1 MEHPFPSK
9 RFNRWTLLHSCVCL
23 SAGAVIYIWGKNG
36 LARQLAPALCF
47 YSLPAFF
54 ILFLL
59 QGRSSVR
66 LPNFISLFRLAGAGY
81 VLLSILY
88 PFPRGWVL
96 FAVCAA
102 SAFSDFFD
110 GAFARRMGATP
121 FGGKLDMELD
131 AFFTYT
137 LSICGALI
145 FELERW
151 ILFMGLMRYCYVF
164 LLLIL
169 PPAAGI
175 PVWSRLAA
183 KVICGI
189 SVSTLVLVTAP
200 SLPWVAKETAIGLAL
215 GLLVISFALDIGV
228 RVSRP
233 AVRGS
238 MRVL

>member
-23 SAGAVIYIWGKNG
+23 SAGAAIYVWGG
-36 LARQLAPALCF
+36 SGFARRLAPPLCL

-54 ILFLL
+54 TLFLL

-66 LPNFISLFRLAGAGY
+66 LPNFISLFRLFGAGY

-110 GAFARRMGATP
+110 GVFARRVGATP

-137 LSICGALI
+137 LSISGALI

-175 PVWSRLAA
+175 PPWSRLAEKA
-183 KVICGI
+183 MCGV
-189 SVSTLVLVTAP
+189 SVSTLVFVTAP
-200 SLPWVAKETAIGLAL
+200 SFPWAAKETAIGLAL
-215 GLLVISFALDIGV
+215 GLLGISFALDIGV

-233 AVRGS
+233 AERGS
-238 MRVL
+238 VRVL

>member
-1 MEHPFPSK
+1 MGHPFPSK
-9 RFNRWTLLHSCVCL
+9 CFNRWTLLHSFVCL
-23 SAGAVIYIWGKNG
+23 AAGVAIYVWEGNG
-36 LARQLAPALCF
+36 LARRLAPALCF

-54 ILFLL
+54 TLFLL

-81 VLLSILY
+81 ALLSILY
-88 PFPRGWVL
+88 PFPRGWIL

-131 AFFTYT
+131 AFFTFT
-137 LSICGALI
+137 LSICGALV

-169 PPAAGI
+169 PPAAGTL
-175 PVWSRLAA
+175 PWSRLAG
-183 KVICGI
+183 KTMCGV
-189 SVSTLVLVTAP
+189 SVATLVFVTAP
-200 SLPWVAKETAIGLAL
+200 SLPWAAKETAIGLAL
-215 GLLVISFALDIGV
+215 GLLGISFALDIGV

-233 AVRGS
+233 TERGS
-238 MRVL
+238 VKVF